1 MDAGVRGVRDRS
13 AQKRRTRRAILD
25 AAVTLLR
32 QGVTPTAATVAELA
46 DVSRRTVYQYFPNQE
61 KLLTDAALEVVRTR
75 VDDAVARAPSD
86 DVEARLDA
94 LVSETLRSC
103 IDNEVLLHAMV
114 RLSTE
119 QRLAELRDGP
129 SPTAPLRGVRRIEW
143 IEAALQPVRPQL
155 AAARYERLVSALAVC
170 IGFEALLVLRDIRGL
185 NLPEM
190 EAVSRWM
197 ARALLRATLAT
208 NG

>member
-75 VDDAVARAPSD
+75 VDDALDLAPCD

-114 RLSTE
+114 RLSTQ
-119 QRLAELRDGP
+119 QRLAVLRDGR

-143 IEAALQPVRPQL
+143 IEAALLPVRAQFDD
-155 AAARYERLVSALAVC
+155 ARYERLVSALAVC

-197 ARALLRATLAT
+197 ARALLRAALAT